1 MRCPCSFPV
10 YHIYPIIDN
19 KKQGINKIYL
29 LHNRN
34 ISTDIKTPKK
44 NHRKHDSACGENIK
58 SKKAEQSFS
67 AGKLTLV
74 KFFIKTVGTEQFIM
88 SSAFNYA
95 PAAHNKDNIRLAN
108 G

>member
-1 MRCPCSFPV
+1 M
-10 YHIYPIIDN
+10 IIPILYECKGTVVLPAKAD
-19 KKQGINKIYL
+19 
-29 LHNRN
+29 RR
-34 ISTDIKTPKK
+34 SASK

-74 KFFIKTVGTEQFIM
+74 KFFIKTVGAEQFIM